1 MRKFLLLLISLA
13 ILPGGCTYIQK
24 EAIPTHLYTKSEIQN
39 EGARTGEQVTAT
51 RYGIRI
57 FTIPLTIPQPNEMVD
72 ELVLANNAK
81 GIADLDVEMSE
92 LFSPMVFAPANPWAS
107 VIGLIIQI
115 PKVKV
120 TGRVV
125 E

>member
-1 MRKFLLLLISLA
+1 MRKSILLLIALA
-13 ILPGGCTYIQK
+13 LLLGGCSYISK
-24 EAIPTHLYTKSEIQN
+24 EAVPTHLYTRADLQR
-39 EGARTGEQVTAT
+39 EGAQPDQVVTPT
-51 RYGIRI
+51 RYGVRL
-57 FTIPLTIPQPNEMVD
+57 FTIPLTVPQPNEMVD
-72 ELVLANNAK
+72 ELVRTNNAK

-92 LFSPMVFAPANPWAS
+92 LFSPFMVAPANPWAT

-125 E
+125 R